1 MAYSICSSSV
11 IAAKFGSEDPPVVLL
26 DLESAGSIDISRA
39 RASIA
44 SSSGAGAEI
53 LFRSLYLI

>member
-11 IAAKFGSEDPPVVLL
+11 IAARFGSEEGAVLEV
-26 DLESAGSIDISRA
+26 DLESPGSIDISNA

-44 SSSGAGAEI
+44 SSSGAGAERI
-53 LFRSLYLI
+53 